1 MTQHQAPEVTS
12 EQHRDVANELY
23 EFIKANEPH
32 MLADEREFFNDVYSL
47 LLHREASITATAKQR
62 EHVAM
67 HLRDEVSRSAALEV
81 LAGIVALADAPAMAQ
96 RKLDAV
102 AAELRS
108 IGGSLAAGQSF
119 T

>member
-1 MTQHQAPEVTS
+1 MED
-12 EQHRDVANELY
+12 HRDVAEELHV
-23 EFIKANEPH
+23 FIQENTPH
-32 MLADEREFFNDVYSL
+32 MNASDLAFFNDLYSL
-47 LLHREASITATAKQR
+47 LIHREASLIATARQR

-81 LAGIVALADAPAMAQ
+81 LAGIVALADAPAKAQ